1 MNKNVAVYDNTVNA
15 RTYISYIAEQAGGFA
30 CIGRDGKLYI
40 KTIGEETINLDI
52 EKFQDFTW
60 GEKFKVSRVAYED
73 GIRDFKFGNTTN
85 NTVWINQENMYI
97 VDSEQVEN
105 IYNELANFECYS
117 FEGNSIIDPAID
129 VGDIVV
135 IDSKRVIFQGDMEY
149 LGKFKASISSKIQ
162 SKSKED
168 TMTRIPSQKV
178 INRRVES
185 RIDQQDGIIEQTISE
200 VSEQN
205 TKISRVQQ
213 TVDELNSKISD
224 IADITTSQESNTGS
238 LTFEDINQSEPIHIE
253 IMPLG
258 DNISYLYPSEQLYP
272 ADNLYIKLRTLRFT
286 NTETNEVFDYELP
299 DDLLY
304 YDNEHYDKFILDYD
318 SQTCYVNKKCAYDNN
333 GNVICLTNEVIRQ
346 FTFPHISLT
355 DGDYTVQILKYDNVP
370 YGAYLFCRLMTQN
383 IYTTQFATK
392 AELNSEISQ
401 TSQAI
406 DLSVDQKLTNY
417 STTSQMNSAINMKAN
432 EITSSVND
440 TLSDYST
447 TTQMNSAIN
456 QKANQIT
463 SSVNSTLSN
472 YSTTTQMNSAINQK
486 ANQITST
493 VSSTYATKTQL
504 NTAKSEINQT
514 TNSISATVAQNNT
527 KANIIAKIN
536 DNTSSAKI
544 DADVVELTANDIL
557 NLIAGN
563 TINLSSKNIII
574 SSDTTKITGS
584 GQKFFNNGTQIG
596 EIGTN
601 QYAGDNSQKGL
612 TFDLDVNGRYM
623 AWAKKESSSSSS
635 YIVKLYYCSA
645 YSFGNSKE
653 GVYLGT
659 DFLTKGNKIYLG
671 DYIYVVDS
679 TYSGSGERIFKI
691 SDNGN
696 NVALFS
702 RGQNNLY
709 ADLYINGAIVQ
720 TQTSDGRLKH
730 DIQSC
735 EINAIDRIMQIKHRM
750 FKWNKDN
757 KEEQIGYIAQEL
769 EEIDPNYV
777 IKNPQYDE
785 EGEIIDYLYQ
795 VNILPILST
804 CTKAIQEL
812 KEENDKY
819 KNLIAQIAE
828 KLDIKEDTKKS
839 RVSQTKGAS
848 EKIDFGNV
856 IQYSRNVIEKK
867 ENKET
872 LVIDKDGIVRKEE
885 KK

>member
-1 MNKNVAVYDNTVNA
+1 
-15 RTYISYIAEQAGGFA
+15 
-30 CIGRDGKLYI
+30 
-40 KTIGEETINLDI
+40 
-52 EKFQDFTW
+52 
-60 GEKFKVSRVAYED
+60 
-73 GIRDFKFGNTTN
+73 
-85 NTVWINQENMYI
+85 
-97 VDSEQVEN
+97 
-105 IYNELANFECYS
+105 
-117 FEGNSIIDPAID
+117 
-129 VGDIVV
+129 
-135 IDSKRVIFQGDMEY
+135 
-149 LGKFKASISSKIQ
+149 
-162 SKSKED
+162 
-168 TMTRIPSQKV
+168 
-178 INRRVES
+178 
-185 RIDQQDGIIEQTISE
+185 
-200 VSEQN
+200 
-205 TKISRVQQ
+205 
-213 TVDELNSKISD
+213 
-224 IADITTSQESNTGS
+224 
-238 LTFEDINQSEPIHIE
+238 
-253 IMPLG
+253 MPLG

-272 ADNLYIKLRTLRFT
+272 ADDLYIKLRTLRFT
-286 NTETNEVFDYELP
+286 NTETNEVYDYELP

-333 GNVICLTNEVIRQ
+333 GNVICLANEVIRQ

-463 SSVNSTLSN
+463 S
-472 YSTTTQMNSAINQK
+472 
-486 ANQITST
+486 T

-544 DADVVELTANDIL
+544 DADVVELTASDIL

-574 SSDTTKITGS
+574 SSDTTKITGT

-812 KEENDKY
+812 KEENEKY
-819 KNLIAQIAE
+819 KNFIEQVAD
-828 KLDIKEDTKKS
+828 KLDMKEEYSKLFSKENTRKS
-839 RVSQTKGAS
+839 RGSKEES
-848 EKIDFGNV
+848 EKIDFGDK
-856 IQYSRNVIEKK
+856 IQYSRNVIEEK
-867 ENKET
+867 ENKEI
-872 LVIDKDGIVRKEE
+872 LVIDKNGIVREE
-885 KK
+885 EQSND